1 MKTAKA
7 KTIKIKGTEYKVKY
21 SIRSLFIFEAITKKQ
36 FKIETLLDNYIF
48 FYAMVLA
55 SNPDQS
61 LDWDD
66 FLDALDSDP
75 TIFGQIQE
83 IVAEEQKK
91 NDMIFADEKDSKKKV
106 KG

>member
-1 MKTAKA
+1 
-7 KTIKIKGTEYKVKY
+7 
-21 SIRSLFIFEAITKKQ
+21 
-36 FKIETLLDNYIF
+36 
-48 FYAMVLA
+48 MVLA

-91 NDMIFADEKDSKKKV
+91 NDMIFEDEKDSKKKV